1 MKFME
6 IQKKFIVMAMVVV
19 FCLVGQV
26 QADKIGDAGALLLTL
41 IHKKVA
47 YCDENATDM
56 FIYVEPLWWKKQTHT
71 MKTAVV
77 QAGMVI
83 AGGTDQPK
91 EGVIVQEMTSK
102 SIVAIGF
109 IKKGTIKIYK

>member
-1 MKFME
+1 
-6 IQKKFIVMAMVVV
+6 
-19 FCLVGQV
+19 
-26 QADKIGDAGALLLTL
+26 
-41 IHKKVA
+41 
-47 YCDENATDM
+47 
-56 FIYVEPLWWKKQTHT
+56 